1 METSGKKYMNPYL
14 AGFFLGLVILASFFI
29 SGQGVGASG
38 APKRIVASVVVD
50 IAPDYAAN
58 NGAYAKYVGHGNPLD
73 NWLVYMV
80 LGVLFGGFLSG
91 AIAGRLKLKVDHS
104 PKITSKTRLLMALAG
119 GTLFGFGASFA
130 RGCTSGAGLSAMSS
144 FSISGYIVVGVL
156 FGTSYALAYFFRKFW
171 I

>member
-1 METSGKKYMNPYL
+1 
-14 AGFFLGLVILASFFI
+14 
-29 SGQGVGASG
+29 
-38 APKRIVASVVVD
+38 
-50 IAPDYAAN
+50 
-58 NGAYAKYVGHGNPLD
+58 
-73 NWLVYMV
+73 
-80 LGVLFGGFLSG
+80 
-91 AIAGRLKLKVDHS
+91 
-104 PKITSKTRLLMALAG
+104 MALAG